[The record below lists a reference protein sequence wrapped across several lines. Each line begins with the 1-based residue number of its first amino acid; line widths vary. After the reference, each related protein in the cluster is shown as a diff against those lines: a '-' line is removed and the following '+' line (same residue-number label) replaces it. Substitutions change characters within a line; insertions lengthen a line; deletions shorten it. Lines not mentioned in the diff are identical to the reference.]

1 MVDRARAWCS
11 MIGVPYFR
19 FSPQLSEEITMNE
32 TRDDK
37 LCRTLWEA
45 KAYMHENI
53 NVMREVVDIVLK
65 G

>member
-1 MVDRARAWCS
+1 

-19 FSPQLSEEITMNE
+19 FSPQMSEEVAMNE
-32 TRDDK
+32 NSDEK
-37 LCRTLWEA
+37 LCKMLWEA

-53 NVMREVVDIVLK
+53 NVMREVADILLK